1 MGGHVARERESG
13 VGGDDGVTGPVPP
26 AEVGR
31 AYDSGLS
38 LRGCAFHLGIT
49 RAMVER
55 ALRETG
61 TVMRPPGRRRQPMS
75 LSYAVQIRTAYDSG
89 LTKEQTAGKI
99 GCGLKTVV
107 QGVRLAGGTMRP
119 PGPVPRDGR

>member
-1 MGGHVARERESG
+1 
-13 VGGDDGVTGPVPP
+13 VTGPVPA

-61 TVMRPPGRRRQPMS
+61 TVIRPPGRRRHPMPPE
-75 LSYAVQIRTAYDSG
+75 YAERIRAAYDSG
-89 LTKEQTAGKI
+89 LTKEQTAAKI

-119 PGPVPRDGR
+119 PGPVPRG